1 MPGGPGGLV
10 GGPGGCLVAVRPGG
24 LAGGSGGGEV
34 DSSVNCRE
42 TRETHLDKNC
52 NYKVQRDANWGK

>member
-1 MPGGPGGLV
+1 M
-10 GGPGGCLVAVRPGG
+10 
-24 LAGGSGGGEV
+24 AGGSGGGEG